1 MYCILSFFNFVFC
14 QRQNQQEAFF
24 GGIFPQK
31 AEPQHR
37 SQRAFRSECSSEPR
51 LTVLP
56 LSWWCVN
63 ILWQASKLASPADIL
78 RHASRI
84 PGRKAWRTRTVCSLV
99 VGWSDWHSTSNSQQ
113 TVNVRENVGIT
124 GLFTSFDVSSSNL
137 GGSIEPLD
145 PPQPL
150 SPRLIWY
157 SWNQDGHLLQ
167 YLIQTILP
175 KHRGL

>member
-1 MYCILSFFNFVFC
+1 MFR
-14 QRQNQQEAFF
+14 QRRNQQEAFF

-37 SQRAFRSECSSEPR
+37 SQRAFRSECSSEPS

-56 LSWWCVN
+56 LSRWWVN

-78 RHASRI
+78 RHVSRV
-84 PGRKAWRTRTVCSLV
+84 PSRNAWRTPTVCSLV
-99 VGWSDWHSTSNSQQ
+99 VGWSDWHSPSNSQQ

-137 GGSIEPLD
+137 GGSIEPLGL
-145 PPQPL
+145 PQPL

-157 SWNQDGHLLQ
+157 SWNQNGHLLQ
-167 YLIQTILP
+167 YLIRTILP
-175 KHRGL
+175 KNRGL